1 MRLLIE
7 GWRGTNQSHAL
18 VNQFQAL
25 ALLRRNDVTLF
36 HRDFPLPP
44 NFDGQRNNAGLSP
57 EDTARIAA
65 IPDCA
70 DEMIDAV
77 YRILPPYHGATDDT
91 RRTVTFM
98 VTELG
103 VGVGSFAPGTDMGFF
118 TRDENLIVTPT
129 IWSAQRLLEA
139 GFDADRVR
147 IVPHGVDPN
156 LFFPFPPDHRA
167 EVRARF
173 GIPPEETVLL
183 NIGGPFWNKGAD
195 LLLEAFALLRA
206 RGRRVRLILKD
217 QSNVYGLS
225 ISSMIASVGAR
236 RPELVSAE
244 TLAAISVI
252 SSPLEFSQVRELF
265 AMADA
270 YVSPYRAEGF
280 NLPVLEAVAC
290 GVPVIVSSGGATD
303 DFCPEP
309 LAIRLPCHAGVLPAE
324 QPGFPPRQFV
334 QPRLDDLVEAMDR
347 VCGAGGVRPEGLD
360 LARASLL
367 KQFSWDRAAAL
378 LLDCAGMKG
387 ASPERAP
394 AARPLPPTQE
404 QVLDLLRT
412 MRPCAM
418 QNSVK
423 LRIGNTHDGGYVM
436 PDAALQTEVLLS
448 IGVGHDVSFDM
459 EFARRGAAVLQFDH
473 TLDGPP
479 EIHENFRFHRLGW
492 GATSEGA
499 LLSLADMHAR
509 VEEAGAGRKLLKFD
523 VEGAEYKALE
533 TVSSELL
540 RAYDVI
546 VCELHDLSRLGDR
559 SHFDQVRRALEKLT
573 ESHAP
578 VHLHANNY
586 GGMAVVQGVP
596 VPDAVELTLLRR
608 DLDDFPGLSD
618 EPMPGALDNPN
629 NPIAPDLRFS
639 AFA

>member
-36 HRDFPLPP
+36 HRDCPLPSG
-44 NFDGQRNNAGLSP
+44 FDGRRNNAGLSA
-57 EDTARIAA
+57 EDTARIES
-65 IPDCA
+65 IPSYA
-70 DEMIDAV
+70 DEPVDAV
-77 YRILPPYHGATDDT
+77 YRIFPPYRSAPEDK

-103 VGVGSFAPGTDMGFF
+103 VSAGTFAPGTDMGFF
-118 TRDENLIVTPT
+118 TRDDNLIVTPT
-129 IWSAQRLLEA
+129 IWSAQRLLDI

-156 LFFPFPPDHRA
+156 LFYPLAPEHRA
-167 EVRARF
+167 EVRARLGF
-173 GIPPEETVLL
+173 APDETILL
-183 NIGGPFWNKGAD
+183 NIGGPFWNKGVD

-217 QSNVYGLS
+217 QSNVYGA
-225 ISSMIASVGAR
+225 SMSNIIATVGAR
-236 RPELVSAE
+236 RPELVTAE
-244 TLAAISVI
+244 SLAAMSVI
-252 SSPLEFSQVRELF
+252 SGPLDFAQVRELF
-265 AMADA
+265 AVADA

-280 NLPVLEAVAC
+280 NLPVLEAIAC
-290 GVPVIVSSGGATD
+290 GLPVIVSTGGATD

-309 LAIRLPCHAGVLPAE
+309 LAIRLPCQAGAMPAE
-324 QPGFPPRQFV
+324 PGFPPRRFV
-334 QPRLDDLVEAMDR
+334 QPRLDALVEAMDG
-347 VCGAGGVRPEGLD
+347 VCRAGGVRPEGLEP
-360 LARASLL
+360 ARAALL
-367 KQFSWDRAAAL
+367 RQFSWDRAAAL

-387 ASPERAP
+387 ASPESAL
-394 AARPLPPTQE
+394 AIRPLPPTQKQIME
-404 QVLDLLRT
+404 LLQT

-418 QNSVK
+418 RNSVK
-423 LRIGNTHDGGYVM
+423 LRIGNLYDGGYVM

-479 EIHENFRFHRLGW
+479 ATHENFRFHRLGW
-492 GATSEGA
+492 GATTEGL

-509 VEEAGAGRKLLKFD
+509 VEETGAGRKLLKFD
-523 VEGAEYKALE
+523 VEGAEYGALE

-546 VCELHDLSRLGDR
+546 VCELHDLSRLDDR
-559 SHFDQVRRALEKLT
+559 SHYNQVRRAMEKLT
-573 ESHAP
+573 ESHVP

-586 GGMAVVQGVP
+586 GGMSVVQGVP

-608 DLDDFPGLSD
+608 DLDDFPGWSD